1 MANRIYQLRAGAGLA
16 LISAQDLACLELAS
30 GASIGE
36 ALLRRRI
43 DQLPDRSL
51 REAIHAMLDQEETGV
66 IVSVQ
71 SYGESAIQ

>member
-16 LISAQDLACLELAS
+16 LISAQDLACLELAP
-30 GASIGE
+30 GDSIGE

-43 DQLPDRSL
+43 DQLPERSL

-66 IVSVQ
+66 IVHVQ
-71 SYGESAIQ
+71 RSGETPIQ